1 MSDDLLARL
10 DPTDEPLFALLFQH
24 VDDEMLTEISRADF
38 GYDADIH
45 LEALRRIREGAIPV
59 PMPWNP
65 GQVLGL
71 TQWTELDDSTSK
83 DIQIGIRG
91 HWIRL
96 FACTVL
102 IRASIELQNHECKTE
117 DWAYLDEDETIVQF
131 LDSALK
137 LDADTSLAALQ
148 FLGWRMQ
155 YQIQCALLDEDMGNG
170 PCYAVAMLL
179 LYVSLE
185 RCDPEVVSFLIAV
198 ARANDKY
205 IPISKIL
212 NESQRSQ
219 KWKDTI
225 HRMLLAPTAP
235 QYTRS
240 NPKLRRFGMELIGH
254 SIASRKL

>member
-1 MSDDLLARL
+1 MSDEFLNRL

-24 VDDEMLTEISRADF
+24 VDDAMLAEISRADY

-71 TQWTELDDSTSK
+71 TQWTEPDDSTPK
-83 DIQIGIRG
+83 DMQIGICG

-102 IRASIELQNHECKTE
+102 IRASIELQNYEYKTE
-117 DWAYLDEDETIVQF
+117 DWNYLDGNETIVQF

-137 LDADTSLAALQ
+137 LNADTSLAALQ

-155 YQIQCALLDEDMGNG
+155 YQIQCALLDEDMGNS

-179 LYVSLE
+179 LCVSVD
-185 RCDPEVVSFLIAV
+185 RCDPEVVSFLIAI
-198 ARANDKY
+198 ARTNDEY
-205 IPISKIL
+205 LPISKIL
-212 NESQRSQ
+212 NDSLRSQ

-225 HRMLLAPTAP
+225 HSMLLDSTAP
-235 QYTRS
+235 QYARS
-240 NPKLRRFGMELIGH
+240 NSELRRLGKELTGH
-254 SIASRKL
+254 SIPSD

>member
-1 MSDDLLARL
+1 VKIAILI
-10 DPTDEPLFALLFQH
+10 
-24 VDDEMLTEISRADF
+24 VSRCIVLHA
-38 GYDADIH
+38 GKNK
-45 LEALRRIREGAIPV
+45 EAL
-59 PMPWNP
+59 N
-65 GQVLGL
+65 
-71 TQWTELDDSTSK
+71 
-83 DIQIGIRG
+83 
-91 HWIRL
+91 
-96 FACTVL
+96 
-102 IRASIELQNHECKTE
+102 
-117 DWAYLDEDETIVQF
+117 EDETIVQF

>member
-24 VDDEMLTEISRADF
+24 VDDAMLAEISRADF

-71 TQWTELDDSTSK
+71 MQWMEPDDSASK

-102 IRASIELQNHECKTE
+102 IRASIELQNYEYKTE
-117 DWAYLDEDETIVQF
+117 DWNYLDGDGTIV
-131 LDSALK
+131 
-137 LDADTSLAALQ
+137 
-148 FLGWRMQ
+148 
-155 YQIQCALLDEDMGNG
+155 
-170 PCYAVAMLL
+170 
-179 LYVSLE
+179 
-185 RCDPEVVSFLIAV
+185 
-198 ARANDKY
+198 
-205 IPISKIL
+205 
-212 NESQRSQ
+212 
-219 KWKDTI
+219 
-225 HRMLLAPTAP
+225 
-235 QYTRS
+235 
-240 NPKLRRFGMELIGH
+240 
-254 SIASRKL
+254 

>member
-24 VDDEMLTEISRADF
+24 VDDAMLAKISRADY
-38 GYDADIH
+38 GYDAGIH
-45 LEALRRIREGAIPV
+45 LEALHRIREGAIPV

-65 GQVLGL
+65 GEVLGL
-71 TQWTELDDSTSK
+71 TQWTEPDDSTQK

-102 IRASIELQNHECKTE
+102 IRASIQLQNYDYKTE
-117 DWAYLDEDETIVQF
+117 DWAYLDENETIVQF

-137 LDADTSLAALQ
+137 LSSDTSLAALQ

-155 YQIQCALLDEDMGNG
+155 YPIQCALLDEEVANE
-170 PCYAVAMLL
+170 PYYAVAMLL
-179 LYVSLE
+179 LCVSLN
-185 RCDPEVVSFLIAV
+185 RCDPEVVSFLIAI
-198 ARANDKY
+198 AHANDEY
-205 IPISKIL
+205 LPISKIL

-219 KWKDTI
+219 KWKYTI
-225 HRMLLAPTAP
+225 HRMLLDPTAP
-235 QYTRS
+235 QYKRS
-240 NPKLRRFGMELIGH
+240 NLELKRFGMELIGH
-254 SIASRKL
+254 SITAD

>member
-1 MSDDLLARL
+1 MSDNLLARL
-10 DPTDEPLFALLFQH
+10 DPAHEPLFALLFQH

-71 TQWTELDDSTSK
+71 KQWTELDDSTSK

-102 IRASIELQNHECKTE
+102 IRASIELQDYEYKTE

-131 LDSALK
+131 LDSALY
-137 LDADTSLAALQ
+137 LGDDVSLAALQ

-170 PCYAVAMLL
+170 PCSAVAMLL
-179 LYVSLE
+179 LCVSLS

-198 ARANDKY
+198 AHTNDEY

-212 NESQRSQ
+212 NESLRSQ
-219 KWKDTI
+219 KWKETI
-225 HRMLLAPTAP
+225 HRMLLDPTAP

-240 NPKLRRFGMELIGH
+240 NPELRRFGMELIGH
-254 SIASRKL
+254 SIAAREL

>member
-1 MSDDLLARL
+1 VSDDLLARL

-24 VDDEMLTEISRADF
+24 VDDAMLTEISRADY

-45 LEALRRIREGAIPV
+45 LEALRKIREGAIPV

-65 GQVLGL
+65 GQVLCL
-71 TQWTELDDSTSK
+71 KQWTELDDSTSK

-102 IRASIELQNHECKTE
+102 IRASIELQDYEYKTE
-117 DWAYLDEDETIVQF
+117 DWAYLDGDETIVQF

-137 LDADTSLAALQ
+137 LNSDTSLAALQ
-148 FLGWRMQ
+148 FLSWRMQ

-179 LYVSLE
+179 LCVSLDC
-185 RCDPEVVSFLIAV
+185 CDPEVVSFLIAV
-198 ARANDKY
+198 ARTDDECL
-205 IPISKIL
+205 PISKVL

-225 HRMLLAPTAP
+225 HSMLLDSTAP
-235 QYTRS
+235 QYARS
-240 NPKLRRFGMELIGH
+240 NSELRRLGKELIGH
-254 SIASRKL
+254 SITSD

>member
-24 VDDEMLTEISRADF
+24 VDDAMLAEISRADF
-38 GYDADIH
+38 GYDSGIH
-45 LEALRRIREGAIPV
+45 LEALHRIREGAIPV

-71 TQWTELDDSTSK
+71 TQWTEPDDSTSK

-102 IRASIELQNHECKTE
+102 IRASIELQNHDYKTE
-117 DWAYLDEDETIVQF
+117 DWNYLDGDETIVHF

-137 LDADTSLAALQ
+137 LNADTSLAALQ

-170 PCYAVAMLL
+170 PFYAVAILL
-179 LYVSLE
+179 LCVSLDQ
-185 RCDPEVVSFLIAV
+185 CDPEVVSFLIAV
-198 ARANDKY
+198 ARANDEY
-205 IPISKIL
+205 LPISKIL
-212 NESQRSQ
+212 NESQLSQ

-225 HRMLLAPTAP
+225 HRMLLDPTVP
-235 QYTRS
+235 PYIRS
-240 NPKLRRFGMELIGH
+240 DPEIRRFSMELI
-254 SIASRKL
+254 RP